1 MEHKTLDKLRDVA
14 VVLPNWRN
22 QRSLSKYERL
32 QCWAEALE
40 RQGGRQLSTL
50 FRIEYAPPAER
61 ARLRADDSLLSV
73 AFAEPRLRAD
83 GLAGDTVGD
92 ATAYFGLTER
102 ELHDI
107 TCFCHYGPTI
117 AAEDAAAQIRATA
130 ARQRYET
137 RPMLACAVIAASLA
151 AGLLLI

>member
-1 MEHKTLDKLRDVA
+1 MEHKTLEKLRDVA
-14 VVLPNWRN
+14 VILPNRLN
-22 QRSLSKYERL
+22 QRQLSKFERL
-32 QCWAEALE
+32 QCWAEALDRE
-40 RQGGRQLSTL
+40 GGRQLSTL
-50 FRIEYAPPAER
+50 FQIEYARPADR
-61 ARLRADDSLLSV
+61 SKLRADDSLLSV
-73 AFAEPRLRAD
+73 AYGDPRLRAE

-92 ATAYFGLTER
+92 ATSFFGLSER

-117 AAEDAAAQIRATA
+117 AADTAAAQIRATA

>member
-14 VVLPNWRN
+14 EILPNWRN
-22 QRSLSKYERL
+22 PRPLSKFERL
-32 QCWAEALE
+32 QCWAEALDRE
-40 RQGGRQLSTL
+40 GGRQLNTL
-50 FRIEYAPPAER
+50 FQIEYARPADR
-61 ARLRADDSLLSV
+61 SKLRADNSLLSV
-73 AFAEPRLRAD
+73 AYADPRLRAD

-92 ATAYFGLTER
+92 ATGFFGLSER

-117 AAEDAAAQIRATA
+117 AADAAAAQIRATA

-151 AGLLLI
+151 VGLMLM